1 MINFRHERQVSLTDR
16 RRRRLGL
23 TRQRVSQLV
32 STRQLRG
39 KEIAGRVVIS
49 ESELERFAAIP
60 RKGGRPP
67 SKG

>member
-1 MINFRHERQVSLTDR
+1 MSAKYLSQTDAAE
-16 RRRRLGL
+16 RLGL

-32 STRQLRG
+32 EARQLRG

-67 SKG
+67 LKD